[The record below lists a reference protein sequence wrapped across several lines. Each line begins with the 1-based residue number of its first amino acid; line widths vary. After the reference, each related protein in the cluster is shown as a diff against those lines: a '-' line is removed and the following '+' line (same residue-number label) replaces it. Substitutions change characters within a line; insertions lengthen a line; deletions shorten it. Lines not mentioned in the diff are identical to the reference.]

1 MKKFIYIF
9 VASFLTFSCA
19 NSNKE
24 ASVSDI
30 EFSENEVV
38 GNSNKDLGEATTFT
52 NSQLAEVKL
61 QDYFEL
67 LTLSQKH
74 PEFKEEI
81 RSQIQ
86 SLSESNLTISE
97 SLDIISVENLRQ
109 AGAVLQLGDSLQK
122 IKFYFNVI
130 TENGVREDSITAVLR
145 AQKVTIEQQEI
156 MSTKVTF
163 EKN

>member
-1 MKKFIYIF
+1 M
-9 VASFLTFSCA
+9 FSCA

-24 ASVSDI
+24 ASISDV

-38 GNSNKDLGEATTFT
+38 GNNNKDLEEAATFT
-52 NSQLAEVKL
+52 NTQLAEVKL

-67 LTLSQKH
+67 LVLRQKH

-86 SLSESNLTISE
+86 SLSEPNLTIPD

-109 AGAVLQLGDSLQK
+109 AGTVLQLGDSLQK

-130 TENGVREDSITAVLR
+130 TENGIREDSITAVLR
-145 AQKVTIEQQEI
+145 AQKVTVEQQEV

>member
-9 VASFLTFSCA
+9 VASLLMISCA

-30 EFSENEVV
+30 DFAENEVV
-38 GNSNKDLGEATTFT
+38 GNSNKDLEEAATFT
-52 NSQLAEVKL
+52 NTQLAEAKL

-67 LTLSQKH
+67 LTLRQKH

-81 RSQIQ
+81 RSQIK
-86 SLSESNLTISE
+86 SLSESNLTISD
-97 SLDIISVENLRQ
+97 SIDIISVENLRQ
-109 AGAVLQLGDSLQK
+109 VGAVLQFGDSLHK

-145 AQKVTIEQQEI
+145 AQKVTIEQQEV

>member
-1 MKKFIYIF
+1 MKKFIYIV
-9 VASFLTFSCA
+9 VASFLMFSCA

-24 ASVSDI
+24 ASISDV

-38 GNSNKDLGEATTFT
+38 GNNNKDLEEAATFT
-52 NSQLAEVKL
+52 NTQLAEVKL

-67 LTLSQKH
+67 LVLRQKH

-86 SLSESNLTISE
+86 SLSEPNLTIPD

-109 AGAVLQLGDSLQK
+109 AGTVLQLGDSLQK

-130 TENGVREDSITAVLR
+130 TENGIREDSITAVLR
-145 AQKVTIEQQEI
+145 AQKVTVEQQEV